1 MIVKRILG
9 LALFAVGLAAAAEPI
24 NLYTTSVYR
33 DSLDIL
39 SFGAALGSVVMFRG
53 LVEPLQPVLGGLPMP
68 VSYVVAGV
76 AALALL
82 VYLVVALLKPEVFS

>member
-9 LALFAVGLAAAAEPI
+9 VALFAVGLAAVAEPI
-24 NLYTTSVYR
+24 KLYTTSVYR
-33 DSLDIL
+33 DSLDVL
-39 SFGAALGSVVMFRG
+39 YFGAAVGSVSLSWG
-53 LVEPLQPVLGGLPMP
+53 LVEPLRPVLGGLPMP
-68 VSYVVAGV
+68 VFYVVAGV